1 MLIGLSLFV
10 IIILGFLSIML
21 GSEYLA
27 NTINVGIDNT
37 SLVNGSI
44 TTYVVETETVLFE
57 IDTSVFIVA
66 GIALLITVAIVA
78 GITGI
83 QVLGSGLNSESV
95 KIIIMITAFTGIWIT
110 LSIIAINLISSIA
123 IFGSI
128 IYIGL
133 TLMYVI
139 GVVQKLTGGGG

>member
-1 MLIGLSLFV
+1 MLIGLSLMV
-10 IIILGFLSIML
+10 LIILGFLSTIL

-27 NTINVGIDNT
+27 SSLQVGIDNT

-44 TTYVVETETVLFE
+44 TTYVVETETVLFQ
-57 IDTSVFIVA
+57 IDTSVFIIA
-66 GIALLITVAIVA
+66 GIALLITLGVVA
-78 GITGI
+78 GLTGI

-95 KIIIMITAFTGIWIT
+95 KIIIMLTGLTGIWFA
-110 LSIIAINLISSIA
+110 LSAICINLIASIQV
-123 IFGSI
+123 FGSI

-139 GVVQKLTGGGG
+139 GVVQKLTGGN